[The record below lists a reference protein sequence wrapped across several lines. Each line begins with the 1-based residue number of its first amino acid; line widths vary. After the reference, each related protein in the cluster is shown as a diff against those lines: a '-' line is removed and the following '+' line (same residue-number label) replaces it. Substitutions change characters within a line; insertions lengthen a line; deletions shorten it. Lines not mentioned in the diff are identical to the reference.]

1 MEEDKYQIDIKANYI
16 NLLLL
21 EDELKHF
28 DTILSKPIKEMQGWI
43 EKLRATRG
51 VFITLYNIKD
61 VTSKLRIHNPAE
73 YVAKTKVVRKK
84 LELAN
89 HIRNK
94 GIGHLD
100 TTLLKRAVQWNPLIF
115 VETGKE
121 TDDLRL
127 ADAHR
132 AVLESCINSYIDN
145 DGVQKEF
152 GHEVDLFYPKDTE
165 EFYDYL
171 KSVVQESLDWLAE
184 SKEIL
189 NAQIKY
195 HSTEDIFELSSVAGA
210 TNFDLKGESDLGFC
224 KDESKRRISEGL
236 EKLAE
241 HGVPREA
248 INLIQGKYEI

>member
-1 MEEDKYQIDIKANYI
+1 MEEEKYQIDIKANYI

-28 DTILSKPIKEMQGWI
+28 DLILSKPIKEMLGWV
-43 EKLRATRG
+43 EKLRTTRS
-51 VFITLYNIKD
+51 VFLTLYNIKD
-61 VTSKLRIHNPAE
+61 VTSKLRIQSPNE
-73 YVAKTKVVRKK
+73 YVVKTKALRKK

-100 TTLLKRAVQWNPLIF
+100 TTLLKRAVQWNPLMF
-115 VETGKE
+115 VKTGKE
-121 TDDLRL
+121 TEELRL

-165 EFYDYL
+165 EFYGYL
-171 KSVVQESLDWLAE
+171 NLIVQESLDWLSD

-189 NAQIKY
+189 SAQIKY
-195 HSTEDIFELSSVAGA
+195 HSIEDIFELSSVAAA
-210 TNFDLKGESDLGFC
+210 TNFDLKGKSDLSFC
-224 KDESKRRISEGL
+224 KKDSKNNIKEGL
-236 EKLAE
+236 EKLVE
-241 HGVPREA
+241 HGVSPEA
-248 INLIQGKYEI
+248 INLIKNKYEI